1 MSSISCRIAA
11 SSTLLLTATLQAAE
25 PAGAGLEPVVVTA
38 TRTEQPLDK
47 TLAAT
52 TVIDRAEIE
61 RRQTQSVQ
69 DLLRGVPGISLSSNG
84 GLGKATDILLRGTE
98 PGHTLVL
105 IDGIRAG
112 SATTGSQAIQDL
124 PVDQIDHIEIVR
136 GPRSSL
142 YGSEALGGVIH
153 IFTRK
158 GGKGLKP
165 HLIVGAGSHSAYRV
179 AGGVSGGDDKAWFN
193 LSGARLESRG
203 FNTCRGQPFS
213 LGGGGCFTEEPD
225 PDGYRNDSGSARLGY
240 RFASGLQLEGN
251 LLHAEGHNKF
261 DGTVFA
267 GNHGPFVQQALGGNL
282 RYSPLSFWDLSL
294 RAGRTLDESTQY
306 WNRQYVSRFNTQR
319 VSATWQNDFHLATGH
334 LLSAGL
340 DFYNDQVDS
349 SSDYS
354 VKSRS
359 NKAGFLQYQLT
370 FGGLDAVLGAR
381 VDDNEQFGVHP
392 TGNVAVGYTWENG
405 MRLTG
410 SWGNAFRAP
419 TFNQLYY
426 PYYGTS
432 DLRPEISESWE
443 ASLSGKHVGVNWSIH
458 GYYTEITNLIST
470 SYDTIICQG
479 RFFCAQNVD
488 QAEILGLEATA
499 MTRLLG
505 FDLAATFSASD
516 PRDPITDHVLFRR
529 SQVQFRFDLDR
540 DLGPVRAGATVAGE
554 DRRFDDPAN
563 RQRLPGNVTVD
574 LRLASQPYRGFS
586 LEGRVANLLDSH
598 YETARFFQQ
607 DGRNFFV
614 TLRYAPDSL

>member
-1 MSSISCRIAA
+1 MTIQLRRLAA
-11 SSTLLLTATLQAAE
+11 GAPLLFTASLQATE
-25 PAGAGLEPVVVTA
+25 IPTPLEPVVITA

-61 RRQTQSVQ
+61 KRQAQSVQ
-69 DLLRGVPGISLSSNG
+69 DLLRGVPGISISTNG
-84 GLGKATDILLRGTE
+84 GLGKVSDILIRGTE

-165 HLIVGAGSHSAYRV
+165 YVSVGAGSHSAYRV
-179 AGGVSGGDDKAWFN
+179 AGGVSGGDDKAWYN
-193 LSGARLESRG
+193 LSGARLETRG
-203 FNTCRGQPFS
+203 FNTCRGRPFE
-213 LGGGGCFTEEPD
+213 LGGGGCYTVEPD

-240 RFASGLQLEGN
+240 RFDNGLQLEGN

-261 DGTVFA
+261 DGSVLA
-267 GNHGPFVQQALGGNL
+267 GNHGPFVQQALGGNA
-282 RYSPLSFWDLSL
+282 RYSPFAFWDMSL

-319 VSATWQNDFHLATGH
+319 VSATWQNDFHLAEGH

-340 DFYNDQVDS
+340 DFYNDQVNS
-349 SSDYS
+349 SVEYS
-354 VKSRS
+354 VKSRN
-359 NKAGFLQYQLT
+359 NKAGFLQYQLSL
-370 FGGLDAVLGAR
+370 GGFDAVLGTR
-381 VDDNEQFGVHP
+381 VDDNEQFGVHT
-392 TGNVAVGYTWENG
+392 TGNVALGYTWENG
-405 MRLTG
+405 MRLSG

-426 PYYGTS
+426 PNYGTPT
-432 DLRPEISESWE
+432 LKPETSESWE
-443 ASLSGKHVGVNWSIH
+443 AGLSGKHFGVSWAVN
-458 GYYTEITNLIST
+458 GYYTEIGNLISST
-470 SYDTIICQG
+470 FDSSLCPAPFY
-479 RFFCAQNVD
+479 FCAQNVN
-488 QAEILGLEATA
+488 QAEILGVEATA
-499 MTRLLG
+499 STRLLG
-505 FDLAATFSASD
+505 FDLAATFTASD
-516 PRDPITDHVLFRR
+516 PRDPLTDTVLFRR
-529 SQVQFRFDLDR
+529 SQVQFRFDVDR
-540 DLGPVRAGATVAGE
+540 SVGPVRAGATVYGE

-563 RQRLPGNVTVD
+563 QNRLPGFVTVD
-574 LRLASQPYRGFS
+574 LRLATEPYRGLS
-586 LEGRVANLLDSH
+586 LEGRLANLLDQH

-607 DGRNFFV
+607 DGRNFFI
-614 TLRYAPDSL
+614 TLRYAPDI